1 MDFDC
6 FESVFNPK
14 AAGAWNLHQLSQDLS
29 LDFFV
34 CFSSMSALIG
44 SRGQIHYAAAN
55 HFLDGLMH
63 YRRESGL
70 TGLSINWGPWA
81 QGGMA
86 TQGYEEGLKRLGINP
101 LQPNLALDTLDALI
115 NGNVTQTMVAEIDW
129 SKFKTI
135 VAAKGRVAF
144 LEALF
149 KQDQDNFVQTVENF
163 PQTIQKKPP
172 HRRVTLL
179 TTRLQQEVA
188 QVLGIHGDTLPDT
201 DKGFFE
207 MGMDSLMSVELKH
220 RLEGLFSVSLPS
232 TFAFEY
238 PTIRDV
244 ARYFV
249 QEVFA
254 WELNSD
260 NSEVSSEIGS
270 TDAVELN
277 QVLAELESLS
287 EAETEALM
295 EQELADLQALI
306 A

>member
-1 MDFDC
+1 
-6 FESVFNPK
+6 
-14 AAGAWNLHQLSQDLS
+14 
-29 LDFFV
+29 
-34 CFSSMSALIG
+34 
-44 SRGQIHYAAAN
+44 
-55 HFLDGLMH
+55 MH

-81 QGGMA
+81 KGGMA
-86 TQGYEEGLKRLGINP
+86 TQGYEEGLKRLGISP
-101 LQPNLALDTLDALI
+101 LQPNLALDTLGTLI

-163 PQTIQKKPP
+163 PQTIQKNPP

-220 RLEGLFSVSLPS
+220 RLESLFSVSLPS

-238 PTIRDV
+238 PTIGDV
-244 ARYFV
+244 VQYFV
-249 QEVFA
+249 EEVFA
-254 WELNSD
+254 WED
-260 NSEVSSEIGS
+260 NSENSQISSETES
-270 TDAVELN
+270 TDAVVLN
-277 QVLAELESLS
+277 QALAELESLS

-295 EQELADLQALI
+295 ERELAELEALL
-306 A
+306 